1 MMSIH
6 HKVGIVNFYQI
17 YRRQISAAIGR
28 SNAYPTS
35 LGVAL
40 QGAELIVKIMAAA
53 AGTALDLLK
62 AHLLTMSLAYLARGR
77 AGMQIP
83 EAIVAPAQPADDA
96 VEGGLPGCL
105 LE

>member
-1 MMSIH
+1 MSIY
-6 HKVGIVNFYQI
+6 HKIGIANFYQI
-17 YRRQISAAIGR
+17 YRRQIPAPIGC

-35 LGVAL
+35 LGMAL
-40 QGAELIVKIMAAA
+40 QGAELIVKIVTAA

-62 AHLLTMSLAYLARGR
+62 AHLLTMTFAYLAGGS

-83 EAIVAPAQPADDA
+83 QTIVTPAQPADDA

>member
-1 MMSIH
+1 M
-6 HKVGIVNFYQI
+6 VLEG
-17 YRRQISAAIGR
+17 
-28 SNAYPTS
+28 T
-35 LGVAL
+35 
-40 QGAELIVKIMAAA
+40 ELIVKIVTAA
-53 AGTALDLLK
+53 AGAALDLLK
-62 AHLLTMSLAYLARGR
+62 AHLLTMTLAYLARGR